1 MTYDFGLYLDL
12 EKGKYSDLKNVC
24 EALLSLSSALEDALF
39 VIDPSFSP
47 EFDLI
52 SGDKGSLWIKIKT
65 DFSKLLPE
73 KTGETKKAILIVMLG
88 GILHW
93 SFEQTRDWA
102 FEHLLDALSQSSYS
116 QEVQDWAKKESEII
130 IKALKSK
137 NIEADVKNF
146 FRSLDAD
153 KAVKGVAISKNIKDK
168 PKNLIPKSEF
178 KARYAEKHEVE
189 ISEYREEHETEWV
202 TLISPVLSK
211 ASNRQWGF
219 VDKNGK
225 FGAKIDDQDF
235 LNKLHN
241 GELNVPMR
249 PNILMKVSIL
259 RSEELI
265 DGVWH
270 IKSRKI
276 DKIFT
281 IKIPESQGEFDL

>member
-1 MTYDFGLYLDL
+1 
-12 EKGKYSDLKNVC
+12 
-24 EALLSLSSALEDALF
+24 
-39 VIDPSFSP
+39 
-47 EFDLI
+47 
-52 SGDKGSLWIKIKT
+52 
-65 DFSKLLPE
+65 
-73 KTGETKKAILIVMLG
+73 
-88 GILHW
+88 
-93 SFEQTRDWA
+93 
-102 FEHLLDALSQSSYS
+102 
-116 QEVQDWAKKESEII
+116 